1 MLQDADRL
9 AARRWLILAVGTLVI
24 AGVFALVLVV
34 GRVPP
39 LDRLFSDPLFF
50 RRALV
55 VHVDLSLVAWF
66 CCFTVALWFLLPTRL
81 PAGRSARAA
90 FPIAALGLL
99 ALCCA
104 AAIPGVVPVLSNY
117 VPVLDHPLHLAGLL
131 IFLFGVGAAFAD
143 RRLKADLEQADGYLL
158 LPACVR
164 PGVRAAALG
173 FLLALVTLAAT
184 ALTLPRGLPA
194 EPRYEMLFWGAG
206 HVLQFVSVMSM
217 LAAWGILL
225 TSALGREPWSRAT
238 AGWLFSLLLLP
249 LLAAPPL
256 AMAGATSP
264 VNRIGFTML
273 MQWGIFPAVL
283 IFLFLSLRAL
293 RSAAR
298 EGRLPQA
305 GWRDPR
311 LMGFAVSAG
320 LTVVGFLLG
329 ALIRGSN
336 TIVPGHYHAA
346 IGAVT
351 ASFMAVTWVL
361 LEPLGFRLPGKRSLA
376 ATRWQPLLFGLGQ
389 LTFALGFTLAGA
401 HGAERKSYGAEQA
414 GRTLA
419 ESTGLAVMGVGG
431 LIAVA
436 GGLLYLTLFLL
447 AWNHAPR
454 RSHAPKGELA

>member
-1 MLQDADRL
+1 MPQNADRP
-9 AARRWLILAVGTLVI
+9 AARRWLILAVSTLVI
-24 AGVFALVLVV
+24 AGILALALVI

-39 LDRLFSDPLFF
+39 LDRLFTDPLFF

-66 CCFTVALWFLLPTRL
+66 CCFTAVLWFLLPTRV
-81 PAGRSARAA
+81 PTGRGARAA
-90 FPIAALGLL
+90 FPLAAGGLL
-99 ALCCA
+99 LLCSA
-104 AAIPGVVPVLSNY
+104 AAIPGVAPVLSNY

-131 IFLFGVGAAFAD
+131 IFLLGVGAAFAD
-143 RRLKADLEQADGYLL
+143 RRLRPELESSGGYSL

-173 FLLALVTLAAT
+173 FLIALVTLAAT
-184 ALTLPRGLPA
+184 ALTLPRGLAA

-217 LAAWGILL
+217 IAAWGILL
-225 TSALGREPWSRAT
+225 TSALGQEPWSRRT

-256 AMAGATSP
+256 ALMGAASP
-264 VNRIGFTML
+264 EYRLGFTRM

-283 IFLFLSLRAL
+283 TFLALAARAL
-293 RSAAR
+293 RAA
-298 EGRLPQA
+298 GRAGRMPRA

-311 LMGFAVSAG
+311 LAGFAVSAV
-320 LTVVGFLLG
+320 LTMVGFLLG
-329 ALIRGSN
+329 AFIRGSN

-351 ASFMAVTWVL
+351 ASFMATTWLL
-361 LEPLGFRLPGKRSLA
+361 LEPLGFRLPGRRSQA
-376 ATRWQPLLFGLGQ
+376 ATRWQPLLFGAGQ

-419 ESTGLAVMGVGG
+419 ESAGLAVMGIGG
-431 LIAVA
+431 LIAVV
-436 GGLLYLTLFLL
+436 GGLLYLTLFVM
-447 AWNHAPR
+447 AWNSAPR
-454 RSHAPKGELA
+454 GARVPEGELA